1 MSFSWKKIS
10 LAHKSSQQAFS
21 LVEITLA
28 LGIVTCSMLV
38 VIGLLPVGLQTMQD
52 SAVQY
57 GLASISQQIS
67 SELQG
72 MPFTASESNSGYAIT
87 ALNDSGNSRIEYYTR
102 EGILTTSTATSMNT
116 FPYFKATYSTN
127 DPAVPGATASYP
139 GNLQNVRVTVSYPYQ
154 APQASQQTN
163 VLSFF
168 VAKQSSL

>member
-1 MSFSWKKIS
+1 MQLLRKKFIPARKSFR
-10 LAHKSSQQAFS
+10 QAFS

-28 LGIVTCSMLV
+28 MGIVTCSMLV

-87 ALNDSGNSRIEYYTR
+87 ALNDSGNSRVEYYTR
-102 EGILTTSTATSMNT
+102 EGILTKADATSMNT

-127 DPAVPGATASYP
+127 DPTVPGATSSYP
-139 GNLQNVRVTVSYPYQ
+139 GNLQNVKVSVSYPYQ
-154 APQASQQTN
+154 APKTSQQTN